1 MTSYIKYELECI
13 WIYYY
18 RSTDQTGTRTNDI
31 LCISEFELH
40 IQIHPQTNTLI
51 FGVATNN
58 KLTKSLLLK
67 YTVINS
73 Y

>member
-1 MTSYIKYELECI
+1 MNLNVYEYII
-13 WIYYY
+13 I
-18 RSTDQTGTRTNDI
+18 DQHGQTGTRTNDI
-31 LCISEFELH
+31 LCVSEFELH